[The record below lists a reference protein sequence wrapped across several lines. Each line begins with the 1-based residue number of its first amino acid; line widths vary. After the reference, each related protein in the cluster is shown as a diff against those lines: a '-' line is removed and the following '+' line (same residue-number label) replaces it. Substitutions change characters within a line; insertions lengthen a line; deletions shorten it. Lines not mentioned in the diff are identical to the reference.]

1 MTSAVKPL
9 KQLESHIMSKRA
21 PPTPRRIF
29 HDWTRD
35 PIHPD
40 IVLTPF
46 QKFIRDVDW
55 NASLIG
61 PMNQWPAWLRQ
72 QVLIMVADSKPSAIF
87 VGDHQ
92 SVIYNESYVLPE
104 P

>member
-1 MTSAVKPL
+1 
-9 KQLESHIMSKRA
+9 MSKRA

-46 QKFIRDVDW
+46 QQWMRDDVDW
-55 NASLIG
+55 NKSPVG
-61 PMNQWPAWLRQ
+61 PMAKWPPLLRQMVLLIVRDPVPYVLLAQWLRR
-72 QVLIMVADSKPSAIF
+72 PF
-87 VGDHQ
+87 
-92 SVIYNESYVLPE
+92 
-104 P
+104 